1 MRTHHEIR
9 SRMLDLL
16 ALAFLRPG
24 MFGGELYYHVR
35 LEDLAHIDGLEG
47 ELARHLEDLNNAGI
61 NTCLGITGWFER
73 RFPGYDLRDLDDEVA
88 SVYGGVAARL
98 GWLSPARALDR
109 DELADVKRRA
119 LSMVR
124 GDATLET
131 VEAELG
137 PPSFAFGDVRAY
149 ASEDSAVGWVY
160 FDFSHF
166 PHEPG
171 HHDRATAPPTSF
183 RLRNVR
189 VPTRHW
195 YSERFRFTPLGR
207 QLRDQPNESRVS

>member
-1 MRTHHEIR
+1 
-9 SRMLDLL
+9 MLDLL
-16 ALAFLRPG
+16 ALACHRPG

-47 ELARHLEDLNNAGI
+47 ELARHLEDLSNAGI
-61 NTCLGITGWFER
+61 NTCAGITGWFER
-73 RFPGYDLRDLDDEVA
+73 RFPAYHVRGLDDEVA

-98 GWLSPARALDR
+98 GWLSSAHMLGG
-109 DELADVKRRA
+109 DELAEVKRCA

-124 GDATLET
+124 GDVTLET
-131 VEAELG
+131 VEAKLG
-137 PPSFAFGDVRAY
+137 PPSYTFGDVRAY
-149 ASEDSAVGWVY
+149 ASTDSAAGWVY
-160 FDFSHF
+160 FDYSHL
-166 PHEPG
+166 PHKPG
-171 HHDRATAPPTSF
+171 HHARASAPPKSF

-207 QLRDQPNESRVS
+207 QLREQSGEATAS